1 MLLLRKFKPGV
12 SKYWLL
18 TLAGLVWS
26 TTGVM
31 LCLLAYRWFTTIRWS
46 GAIPLG
52 LISILLASA
61 VYRFGFS
68 KIAQMNIRRL
78 CLLTERTC
86 IFAFQTWKGYLIIG
100 LMILLGSTLRSLMI
114 PKYYLAI
121 LYTTIG
127 GALFL
132 ASFSYYRL
140 LWQAIVRKEPC

>member
-31 LCLLAYRWFTTIRWS
+31 LCLLAYRWFITIRWS

-52 LISILLASA
+52 LISILLALA

-100 LMILLGSTLRSLMI
+100 LMILLGSTLRSSMI

-140 LWQAIVRKEPC
+140 LWQAIVRKERC